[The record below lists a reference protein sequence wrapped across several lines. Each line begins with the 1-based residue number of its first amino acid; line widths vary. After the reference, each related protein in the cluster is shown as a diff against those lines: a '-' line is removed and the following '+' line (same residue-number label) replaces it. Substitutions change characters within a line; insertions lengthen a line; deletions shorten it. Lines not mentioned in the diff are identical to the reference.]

1 MRFQQDPRFT
11 FDTFVVGPGNRMAAA
26 AARLV
31 AESPGTSYN
40 PLFVYGAPGTGKTHL
55 LHAVGALALA
65 VRPDIRVLYDCAD
78 GLAEQLSNAVASG
91 ALEGFRDS
99 VLEAGIVLVDGVDA
113 LAGKSRTQKELLE
126 LWDELLR
133 LGVQLIFAGEFPPSD
148 LDGVE
153 GQLRSRLADGLT
165 VDIAP
170 PEPETRREIVRRHAA
185 DRGVALADGVDDA
198 LARLPAGSSRDLA
211 STVDRIAAVQAE
223 RGAQVSAGEVHG
235 LMTPEVAIDEFQAF
249 LSDITFTVGQL
260 VEEAPW
266 RKSLAEA
273 ILRWEGEGMRTRR
286 LEAALEADTAP
297 DMDAVLASF
306 TADVE
311 RLRSLHAEL
320 AAVDPR
326 AAESPV
332 LADPDRVAE
341 AEAMLSAARA
351 AAERRVAQEPAAPP
365 TDRWYFTNAEKV
377 LWSWVALEDRVIE
390 ELA

>member
-26 AARLV
+26 AARLA

-40 PLFVYGAPGTGKTHL
+40 PLYVCGAPGTGKTHL
-55 LHAVGALALA
+55 LHALGARALA
-65 VRPDIRVLYDCAD
+65 VRPDIRVLYDSAD
-78 GLAEQLSNAVASG
+78 GLAERLSNAVASG

-99 VLEAGIVLVDGVDA
+99 VLEAGIVLVDGADA

-133 LGVQLIFAGEFPPSD
+133 LGVQLVFAGELPPAE

-153 GQLRSRLADGLT
+153 AELRSRLADGLT

-198 LARLPAGSSRDLA
+198 LARLPANTTRDLP
-211 STVDRIAAVQAE
+211 STVDRLAAVQAE

-235 LMTPEVAIDEFQAF
+235 LMTPDVAIDEFQAF

-266 RKSLAEA
+266 RKRLAEA
-273 ILRWEGEGMRTRR
+273 ILRWEGRGSAPAAWSPR
-286 LEAALEADTAP
+286 LDADAAP
-297 DMDAVLASF
+297 DVDAVLAGF
-306 TADVE
+306 AADVA
-311 RLRSLHAEL
+311 S
-320 AAVDPR
+320 
-326 AAESPV
+326 
-332 LADPDRVAE
+332 
-341 AEAMLSAARA
+341 SAASATSSPRWTRRPA
-351 AAERRVAQEPAAPP
+351 ASPRPGRPGPAWRGGGDAPVRPRRRRAQEGAGARRAPRGP
-365 TDRWYFTNAEKV
+365 LV
-377 LWSWVALEDRVIE
+377 LHQRGEGGCGAGSRSTTA
-390 ELA
+390 

>member
-26 AARLV
+26 AARLA

-40 PLFVYGAPGTGKTHL
+40 PLYVCGAPGTGKTHL
-55 LHAVGALALA
+55 LHALGARALA
-65 VRPDIRVLYDCAD
+65 VRPDIRVLYDSAD
-78 GLAEQLSNAVASG
+78 GLAERLSNAVASG

-99 VLEAGIVLVDGVDA
+99 VLEAGIVLVDGADA

-133 LGVQLIFAGEFPPSD
+133 LGVQLVFAGELPPAE

-153 GQLRSRLADGLT
+153 VELRSRLADGLT

-198 LARLPAGSSRDLA
+198 LARLPANTTRDLP
-211 STVDRIAAVQAE
+211 STVDRLAAVQAE

-235 LMTPEVAIDEFQAF
+235 LMTPDVAIDEFQAF

-297 DMDAVLASF
+297 DMEAVLASF

-311 RLRSLHAEL
+311 RLRSLRAEL

-332 LADPDRVAE
+332 LADPDRVGE
-341 AEAMLSAARA
+341 AEAMLAAARA

-365 TDRWYFTNAEKV
+365 VDRWYFTNGEKV

-390 ELA
+390 ELG